1 MEPHLA
7 LPLLA
12 GLSPAQFM
20 RRHWQKKPLVVRA
33 AVPELIGSKPLLSRA
48 ALFKL
53 ACTEGVESRLLVKSG
68 ASWVMKNGPFST
80 RGLPPVSKPGWTL
93 LVQGVDGHNEAVHQ
107 LLKQFRFVPDA
118 RLDDVMISFAS
129 PGGGVGAHVD
139 SYDVFLLQ
147 ASGSRRWQIAKQKDL
162 SLKPGLPLKILK
174 NFKAD
179 EEFVLHAGDMLYLPP
194 HYAHDGVAEAAQG
207 PDGSALDCMTYSIG
221 FKSPAEQELGCELL
235 HRLAEFGEDAMH
247 SDDSHSALNQNENQ
261 NQKTAQ
267 KQNQKQ
273 NQKQTP
279 QHQRRQKRYSD
290 PLQAATANPA
300 LLPQSLIDFARNAVN
315 QALQD
320 PLAIA
325 CAMGEIMT
333 APKPDVWFD
342 AAPEQNPSKARL
354 SRYNE
359 VLLHARTRMMYD
371 ADHVFINGESY
382 RAKGADA
389 RLMRRLADQRC
400 LSSTELVKA
409 SNGAHELLADWRAEG
424 WLMAESG
431 TP

>member
-1 MEPHLA
+1 MEPHIA

-12 GLSPAQFM
+12 GLTPAQFM

-33 AVPELIGSKPLLSRA
+33 AVPELVGSRPLLGRA
-48 ALFKL
+48 ELFKL
-53 ACTEGVESRLLVKSG
+53 ACTQGVESRLLVKSDV
-68 ASWVMKNGPFST
+68 SWTMKNGPFSS
-80 RGLPPVSKPGWTL
+80 RGLPSVSKPGWTL
-93 LVQGVDGHNEAVHQ
+93 LVQGVDGHNAAVHQ
-107 LLKQFRFVPDA
+107 LLQQFRFVPDA

-147 ASGSRRWQIAKQKDL
+147 ASGSRRWKIAKQKDL

-207 PDGSALDCMTYSIG
+207 PDGKLLDCMTYSIG
-221 FKSPAEQELGCELL
+221 FKSPAALELASELL
-235 HRLAEFGEDAMH
+235 HRLAEFGEDAMQP
-247 SDDSHSALNQNENQ
+247 DDEHGAV
-261 NQKTAQ
+261 NQKRTQ
-267 KQNQKQ
+267 QSTKQNKQ
-273 NQKQTP
+273 GI
-279 QHQRRQKRYSD
+279 KRYSD
-290 PLQAATANPA
+290 PHQTATANPA
-300 LLPQSLIDFARNAVN
+300 LVPPLLIDFARDAVN
-315 QALQD
+315 RALQD

-342 AAPEQNPSKARL
+342 AAPEQPLRDAKLDRH
-354 SRYNE
+354 SR
-359 VLLHARTRMMYD
+359 VSLHARTRMMYD
-371 ADHVFINGESY
+371 ADHIFVNGESY

-389 RLMRRLADQRC
+389 RLMRRLADQRG
-400 LSSTELVKA
+400 LSPAELVKA
-409 SNGAHELLADWRAEG
+409 SNDALQLLSDWRADG
-424 WLMAESG
+424 WLITEQSK
-431 TP
+431 P